1 MHNIKVN
8 VLGAVLGA
16 LTIME
21 GHAAGTQE
29 VGEGSLARE
38 LFGERLTRDF
48 GITASGL
55 LDVGYSRNNRSS
67 SSARKGGQSNLPVS
81 GLADEGL
88 EFGSLHLFVDK
99 PLLGTTVPRITPKPG
114 PAPQQADFGFTVE
127 AVYGRNAQN
136 ARTYGWDMGWGMN
149 QSDSNKAREDKDLFL
164 AVPNF
169 AATAYLPVAE
179 AGVNVMAGIF
189 GSAFGYEIPPNIRS
203 ARNAFA
209 SKTYAYMAE
218 TGSVAGVLLG
228 TRLLANESMLLGG
241 ELGVIQGWKNLR
253 DNNHSKSLM
262 GALRWRTPDMQT
274 WLDYEFVLG
283 NAQNDDFDDVQTPKS
298 RVVSPDDQFRQEH
311 SLTAWHRFDEHWSM
325 GAELLYGHQEGDGK
339 ASSIDVVTGPGFDGA
354 RWWGGNAVLTY
365 QYRPDLSFSV
375 RGEHFSNP
383 DGYALFPSTTARG
396 DFNAITSGLRWD
408 VNGHLSLRPELRY
421 DWFDARDHGRPFGD
435 GSARSQLTAMVEALV
450 YF

>member
-1 MHNIKVN
+1 MRNNKVK
-8 VLGAVLGA
+8 VLGVVFGV
-16 LTIME
+16 MVVVN
-21 GHAAGTQE
+21 GHAAGVNE
-29 VGEGSLARE
+29 PGEGSLVRG
-38 LFGERLTRDF
+38 LLGDSLTRDY

-55 LDVGYSRNNRSS
+55 LDIAYSRNNRSS
-67 SSARKGGQSNLPVS
+67 SSARKGGQTNLPVS
-81 GLADEGL
+81 GFADEGL

-99 PLLGTTVPRITPKPG
+99 PLVSTMVPRITPKPG
-114 PAPQQADFGFTVE
+114 PAPQRADFGFTVE

-169 AATAYLPVAE
+169 AATAYLPVGE
-179 AGVNVMAGIF
+179 AGVNLMAGIF

-218 TGSVAGVLLG
+218 TGSVAGLLLG
-228 TRLLANESMLLGG
+228 TRLLSNESMVLGG

-253 DNNHSKSLM
+253 DNNDSKSLM
-262 GALRWRTPDMQT
+262 GALRWRTADMQT
-274 WLDYEFVLG
+274 WLDYEFVVG
-283 NAQNDDFDDVQTPKS
+283 NAQNNDFDDVQTPKS
-298 RVVSPDDQFRQEH
+298 RVVSPNDQFRQEH
-311 SLTAWHRFDEHWSM
+311 SITGWHRFDEHWSM

-339 ASSIDVVTGPGFDGA
+339 ASTIDVVTGPGFDGA
-354 RWWGGNAVLTY
+354 RWWGANTVLTY
-365 QYRPDLSFSV
+365 HYRPDLSFSV

-383 DGYALFPSTTARG
+383 DGYALFPSSTARG
-396 DFNAITSGLRWD
+396 DFNAITTGLRWD
-408 VNGHLSLRPELRY
+408 VNGNLSLRPELRY
-421 DWFDARDHGRPFGD
+421 DWFDARAHGRPFGD